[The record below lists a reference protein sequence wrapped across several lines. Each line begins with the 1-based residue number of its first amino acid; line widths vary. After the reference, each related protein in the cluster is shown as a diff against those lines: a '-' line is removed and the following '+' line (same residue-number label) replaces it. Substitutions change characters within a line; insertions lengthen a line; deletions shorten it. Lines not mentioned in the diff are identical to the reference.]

1 MTQAKYDKGPS
12 NSLPRD
18 DESGGRKSV
27 GRSGKTL
34 RRYDSIWVLGEV

>member
-1 MTQAKYDKGPS
+1 MTQAKYDKRPS
-12 NSLPRD
+12 NSLLRN

-34 RRYDSIWVLGEV
+34 RRCDSIWVLGEE